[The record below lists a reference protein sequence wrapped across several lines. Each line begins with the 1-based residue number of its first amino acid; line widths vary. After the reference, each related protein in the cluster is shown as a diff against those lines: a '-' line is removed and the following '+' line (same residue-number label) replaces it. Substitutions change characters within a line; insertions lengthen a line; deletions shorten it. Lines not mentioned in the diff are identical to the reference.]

1 MAKDAVH
8 KLENGMSYVLH
19 SLNPA
24 HLRWSLVFIPWRI
37 TWYWVSL
44 CLSFCLE
51 LCAYAGAPPSGYVT
65 RNQAKQLHTVA
76 DHLHK
81 RINAQDKMIQQLH
94 NDVDTMSRD
103 KKKAIAKYQKAR
115 KELDDLTVTQPAATQ
130 ELPDYSSTSTRPQRH
145 YAMHVSV
152 GLAALCT
159 WWYYLQDV
167 PALERK
173 LLSVLLSP
181 VCYFYVSSILTQ
193 WRQWSSIFMYCAA
206 WFLIGF
212 VNCRRLG
219 QFYV

>member
-1 MAKDAVH
+1 MVSGFH
-8 KLENGMSYVLH
+8 TLEDNVVL
-19 SLNPA
+19 
-24 HLRWSLVFIPWRI
+24 
-37 TWYWVSL
+37 
-44 CLSFCLE
+44 
-51 LCAYAGAPPSGYVT
+51 GAPPSGYVT
-65 RNQAKQLHTVA
+65 KNQHAHMPVVYYIPTQNWVNNPFVSQAKQLHTVA

-94 NDVDTMSRD
+94 NDIDAMSRD
-103 KKKAIAKYQKAR
+103 KKRAIAKYQKVQ
-115 KELDDLTVTQPAATQ
+115 KELDDLTVTQPAVSQ

-212 VNCRRLG
+212 VNCRRLA
-219 QFYV
+219 FSHTRNI

>member
-1 MAKDAVH
+1 MATDAVH
-8 KLENGMSYVLH
+8 KIEDGMSYVLH
-19 SLNPA
+19 SLNPVG
-24 HLRWSLVFIPWRI
+24 LRWSLVFIPWRI
-37 TWYWVSL
+37 AWYWLSV

-65 RNQAKQLHTVA
+65 RNQAKQLHSVA

-81 RINAQDKMIQQLH
+81 RLGAQDKMIQQLH
-94 NDVDTMSRD
+94 DDIDQLSQD

-115 KELDDLTVTQPAATQ
+115 KELEQQSYAQAEATQ
-130 ELPDYSSTSTRPQRH
+130 ELPDHSSNVAAPQRH

-152 GLAALCT
+152 GLAAMCA

-181 VCYFYVSSILTQ
+181 IVYFYVSSMLTQ

-212 VNCRRLG
+212 VQCRRLG

>member
-1 MAKDAVH
+1 MV
-8 KLENGMSYVLH
+8 
-19 SLNPA
+19 
-24 HLRWSLVFIPWRI
+24 
-37 TWYWVSL
+37 T
-44 CLSFCLE
+44 
-51 LCAYAGAPPSGYVT
+51 GAPPSGYVT

-94 NDVDTMSRD
+94 NDIDTMSRD
-103 KKKAIAKYQKAR
+103 KKKAIAKYQKAQ
-115 KELDDLTVTQPAATQ
+115 KELEDLTVTQPAASQ
-130 ELPDYSSTSTRPQRH
+130 ELPDYNSTSATRPQRH

-152 GLAALCT
+152 ALAALCT